1 MVAIVS
7 IGPIDVMVPIVSI
20 VPKGIFIVPK
30 TI

>member
-1 MVAIVS
+1 MVVIVS

-20 VPKGIFIVPK
+20 VPLGIFIVPK